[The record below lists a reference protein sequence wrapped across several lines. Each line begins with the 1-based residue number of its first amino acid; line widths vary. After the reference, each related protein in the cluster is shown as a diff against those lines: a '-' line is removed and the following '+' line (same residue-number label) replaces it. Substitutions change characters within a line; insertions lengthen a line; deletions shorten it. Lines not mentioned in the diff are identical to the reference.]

1 MAISIDFTLWGAGD
15 GSVTDVP
22 TLYFILEAILVM
34 FVPEYLVAQDDGHIV
49 LKK

>member
-1 MAISIDFTLWGAGD
+1 MAISIDFTLWGGL
-15 GSVTDVP
+15 VIDVP